1 MKTIVENAEKEYN
14 ADGVKTKLVIVHN
27 PFTQQLQSPFDIE
40 ADIYRQ
46 WASLL
51 KTYVGP
57 DLMICGHT
65 HKYGIHKT
73 GGEYDHLG
81 QPCTVVIASEPQ
93 KERFIGCGFV
103 IGDGQIEVV
112 FTDSCGDI
120 LSKETLPKLG

>member
-1 MKTIVENAEKEYN
+1 MLKTLPAVFAVDKSYQIMV
-14 ADGVKTKLVIVHN
+14 
-27 PFTQQLQSPFDIE
+27 QLQCE
-40 ADIYRQ
+40 ALVSI
-46 WASLL
+46 
-51 KTYVGP
+51 VGP

-103 IGDGQIEVV
+103 IGDGQIEAV
-112 FTDSCGDI
+112 FTDSCGDL